1 MAVRYA
7 CLDDKPGER
16 PRPFMVTRAV
26 RDKGRQLGITVDQI
40 IERARMAAPF
50 TSEVANRRHK
60 DIVLFIEDDVIY
72 GLWPL
77 DGGVTPARRLQMAAP
92 VELKTTAP
100 VRQGVRPVPK
110 DINLFRARW
119 VGSMIEGDCPVCAD
133 EGHKGCHECRYT
145 GQVKRTEGEWRE
157 LLDEMGF
164 V

>member
-26 RDKGRQLGITVDQI
+26 RDKGRELGITVDQI
-40 IERARMAAPF
+40 IERARKAAPF

-77 DGGVTPARRLQMAAP
+77 DGAAMPARRVAIYEPIQAPAA
-92 VELKTTAP
+92 
-100 VRQGVRPVPK
+100 RQGAPAPADLQGFNAYRK
-110 DINLFRARW
+110 GW
-119 VGSMIEGDCPVCAD
+119 MIVGDCPVCSD
-133 EGHKGCHECRYT
+133 EGSVGCHECHHT
-145 GQVKRTEGEWRE
+145 GKIERTESEWRALLVE
-157 LLDEMGF
+157 LGLD
-164 V
+164 